1 MKMGKLITFEGP
13 DTCGKTTTINK
24 LKTALPI
31 IFENERFMFT
41 REPGNLL
48 SKRKN
53 NTPEQIRYELLTN
66 ENLTT
71 QEQAKL
77 FAQARLYHV
86 KDIIRE
92 LKKGKN
98 VITDR
103 FILSSLVYQGMEIGY
118 DTVIEINKKA
128 LDMLK
133 ENEIEI
139 NNIVLHID
147 KSTYEK
153 RISNRKKD
161 AMEQVDEEIIDKR
174 IDFHKDEEFLK
185 NLNIGNIYQVN
196 ANNVSTNTVM
206 QTLNHIPNILNK

>member
-31 IFENERFMFT
+31 IFENEKFMFT

-48 SKRKN
+48 TRRN
-53 NTPEQIRYELLTN
+53 NIPERIRYELLTN
-66 ENLTT
+66 ESLSTI
-71 QEQAKL
+71 EQAKL
-77 FAQARLYHV
+77 FAKARLYHV
-86 KDIIRE
+86 QDIIRE

-103 FILSSLVYQGMEIGY
+103 FILSSLVYQGMEIGNE
-118 DTVIEINKKA
+118 TVIEINKKA
-128 LDMLK
+128 LEMLK

-139 NNIVLHID
+139 NNIVLHINKD
-147 KSTYEK
+147 TYQE

-161 AMEQVDEEIIDKR
+161 AMELVNEEIINKR
-174 IDFHKDEEFLK
+174 IEFYINKEFL
-185 NLNIGNIYQVN
+185 NDLNIGSIYQVDAN
-196 ANNVSTNTVM
+196 GASDNTIMQVLNNV
-206 QTLNHIPNILNK
+206 QQILNK